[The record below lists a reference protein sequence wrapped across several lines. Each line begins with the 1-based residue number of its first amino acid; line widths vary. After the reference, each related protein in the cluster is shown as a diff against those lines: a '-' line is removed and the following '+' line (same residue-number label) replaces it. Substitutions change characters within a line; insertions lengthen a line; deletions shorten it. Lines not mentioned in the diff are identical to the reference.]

1 MILPLE
7 PRHRPLAGSIEPV
20 QVSHRPLDRI
30 EIHLVVRV
38 AQMIPE
44 STDGAPRDLDSC
56 ISASAPSLIAASDI
70 SRKHIRIAS

>member
-1 MILPLE
+1 MLFPLE
-7 PRHRPLAGSIEPV
+7 PRDPPLARAIQPVKVGHGALDHIEV
-20 QVSHRPLDRI
+20 
-30 EIHLVVRV
+30 HLVVGV
-38 AQMIPE
+38 AQVIPE